1 MLLCNN
7 RSPVMR
13 SPPCHGMA
21 GSTICVG
28 VEGDAPFGGR
38 TLSDPPREK
47 VKVMFDTV
55 VKKLRSYSKY
65 QETYRELSRLSARE
79 LNDLGI
85 SRADIPYIARRAA
98 Q

>member
-1 MLLCNN
+1 
-7 RSPVMR
+7 
-13 SPPCHGMA
+13 
-21 GSTICVG
+21 
-28 VEGDAPFGGR
+28 
-38 TLSDPPREK
+38 
-47 VKVMFDTV
+47 MFDTV

-79 LNDLGI
+79 LSDLGI